1 MSKFLA
7 SIIDFMN
14 HDVSLS
20 NVHEPTEK
28 IHEVLARYNNRENTE
43 IEYE

>member
-1 MSKFLA
+1 MA

-20 NVHEPTEK
+20 NVMATTDK
-28 IHEVLARYNNRENTE
+28 IKGIVNAYNERTTTT
-43 IEYE
+43 I